1 MEKRINTKT
10 REYLQTFKDDIKQNI
25 VDKFCPEV
33 DDGNEK
39 IHSLLQFIYDYQPLE
54 FKKEDFQ
61 KRKRIKNI
69 VPFYDRCCA
78 LRANKQQCTR
88 RKKKGEKFCGTHIK
102 GIPHGE
108 LNEVQQKKTHNLK
121 QVFAQEIKGIV
132 YWIDD
137 ENNVYDNQDIFQNKD
152 NPKIIAK
159 YTKTK
164 NVDGSLT
171 YNIPSLFK
179 N

>member
-1 MEKRINTKT
+1 MEKRINQKT
-10 REYLQTFKDDIKQNI
+10 RTYLQNFKEELKKNI
-25 VDKFCPEV
+25 CSAFIDEN
-33 DDGNEK
+33 GNGDERV
-39 IHSLLQFIYDYQPLE
+39 HCLLQLIYDYQPLE
-54 FKKEDFQ
+54 FKKEDFA

-108 LNEVQQKKTHNLK
+108 LNEIQQKKTHNLK
-121 QVFAQEIKGIV
+121 TVFAQEIKGIV

-137 ENNVYDNQDIFQNKD
+137 ENNVYDNQDIFQNID

-159 YTKTK
+159 YTKKK
-164 NVDGSLT
+164 NNDGSLM
-171 YNIPSLFK
+171 YDIPVLFG

>member
-1 MEKRINTKT
+1 MEKRINVKT
-10 REYLQTFKDDIKQNI
+10 RDYLQTFKDDIKKNI
-25 VDKFCPEV
+25 CAAFSTEV
-33 DDGNEK
+33 GDSDQR
-39 IHSLLQFIYDYQPLE
+39 IHGLLQFIYDYQPLQ

-78 LRANKQQCTR
+78 LRANKEQCTR
-88 RKKKGEKFCGTHIK
+88 RKKAGEKFCGTHIK

-132 YWIDD
+132 YWIDE

-159 YTKTK
+159 YVKSK
-164 NVDGSLT
+164 NSDGSTT
-171 YNIPSLFK
+171 YNIPSLFG

>member
-10 REYLQTFKDDIKQNI
+10 RTYLQNFKDQIKQTVVSNFSEEI
-25 VDKFCPEV
+25 TKHD
-33 DDGNEK
+33 EK
-39 IHSLLQFIYDYQPLE
+39 VHGLLQFIYDYQPLE
-54 FKKEDFQ
+54 FSKEDFQ

-108 LNEVQQKKTHNLK
+108 LNEVQQKKTHNLMS
-121 QVFAQEIKGIV
+121 VFAQEIKGIV

-137 ENNVYDNQDIFQNKD
+137 KNNVYDNQDIYQNKD
-152 NPKIIAK
+152 NPKVIAK
-159 YTKTK
+159 YIKSK
-164 NVDGSLT
+164 DGNGNTT
-171 YNIPSLFK
+171 YSIPSLF
-179 N
+179 NN

>member
-25 VDKFCPEV
+25 VEKFCEEV
-33 DDGNEK
+33 NGGNK
-39 IHSLLQFIYDYQPLE
+39 NIHELLQFIYDYQPLE

-137 ENNVYDNQDIFQNKD
+137 ENNVYDNQDIYQNKD
-152 NPKIIAK
+152 DPKIVAK
-159 YTKTK
+159 YTKIK
-164 NVDGSLT
+164 NVDGSII
-171 YNIPSLFK
+171 YDIPSLFK

>member
-1 MEKRINTKT
+1 MEKRINQKT
-10 REYLQTFKDDIKQNI
+10 RTYLQDFKEEIKQNI
-25 VDKFCPEV
+25 ITKFNKEIN
-33 DDGNEK
+33 DGDVRVHEF
-39 IHSLLQFIYDYQPLE
+39 LQFVYDFQPLE
-54 FKKEDFQ
+54 FKKDDFQ

-88 RKKKGEKFCGTHIK
+88 RKKSGEKFCGTHIK

-108 LNEVQQKKTHNLK
+108 LSEVQQKKTHNLK

-164 NVDGSLT
+164 SIDGKDH
-171 YNIPSLFK
+171 YNIPSLFG

>member
-25 VDKFCPEV
+25 VEKFCQEV
-33 DDGNEK
+33 NSGNEN
-39 IHSLLQFIYDYQPLE
+39 IHGLLQFIYDYQPLE

-137 ENNVYDNQDIFQNKD
+137 ENNVYDNQDIYQNKD
-152 NPKIIAK
+152 NPKIVAK
-159 YTKTK
+159 YTKIK
-164 NVDGSLT
+164 NVDGSIT

>member
-1 MEKRINTKT
+1 MEKRINQKT
-10 REYLQTFKDDIKQNI
+10 RTYLQKFKEELKKNI
-25 VDKFCPEV
+25 CAGFVDEV
-33 DDGNEK
+33 GNGDARV
-39 IHSLLQFIYDYQPLE
+39 HGLLQLIYDYQPLE
-54 FKKEDFQ
+54 FKNEDFA

-108 LNEVQQKKTHNLK
+108 LNEIQQKKTHNLK
-121 QVFAQEIKGIV
+121 TVFAQEIKGIV

-137 ENNVYDNQDIFQNKD
+137 EHNVYDNQDIFQNID

-159 YTKTK
+159 YTKK
-164 NVDGSLT
+164 QNHDGSLM
-171 YNIPSLFK
+171 YDIPVLFG

>member
-1 MEKRINTKT
+1 MEKRINLKT
-10 REYLQTFKDDIKQNI
+10 RKYLQQLKEEIKENI
-25 VDKFCPEV
+25 ITLFPDQINSSES
-33 DDGNEK
+33 NAYQ
-39 IHSLLQFIYDYQPLE
+39 LLQFVYDYQPLV

-78 LRANKQQCTR
+78 LRSNKEQCTR

-108 LNEVQQKKTHNLK
+108 ISAVQETKTHNLK
-121 QVFAQEIKGIV
+121 TVFAQEIKGIT
-132 YWIDD
+132 YWID
-137 ENNVYDNQDIFQNKD
+137 EECNVYDNQDIFQNKD
-152 NPKIIAK
+152 NPRIIAK
-159 YTKTK
+159 YTKQEK
-164 NVDGSLT
+164 KDGSII

-179 N
+179 S

>member
-1 MEKRINTKT
+1 MEKRLNTKT
-10 REYLQTFKDDIKQNI
+10 RAYLQQFKEDIKSRVLSMECVENNSSDIAGLMQY
-25 VDKFCPEV
+25 
-33 DDGNEK
+33 
-39 IHSLLQFIYDYQPLE
+39 IYDYQPLE
-54 FKKEDFQ
+54 FQKTDLQ

-78 LRANKQQCTR
+78 LRANKEQCTR
-88 RKKKGEKFCGTHIK
+88 RKKKDEKFCGTHIK

-121 QVFAQEIKGIV
+121 TVFAQEIKGIV
-132 YWIDD
+132 YWID
-137 ENNVYDNQDIFQNKD
+137 EESNVYDNQDIFQNKD

-159 YTKTK
+159 YTTTQ
-164 NVDGSLT
+164 NNGST
-171 YNIPSLFK
+171 QYDIPSLFS

>member
-1 MEKRINTKT
+1 MNLKKKT
-10 REYLQTFKDDIKQNI
+10 
-25 VDKFCPEV
+25 
-33 DDGNEK
+33 
-39 IHSLLQFIYDYQPLE
+39 
-54 FKKEDFQ
+54 FKKES
-61 KRKRIKNI
+61 IKI
-69 VPFYDRCCA
+69 SCLYDRCCF
-78 LRANKQQCTR
+78 RANKQQCTR

-164 NVDGSLT
+164 NVDGSLS
-171 YNIPSLFK
+171 YNINLYLIINCLFLSSLFEFSSSYLMIY
-179 N
+179 